1 MAVGGLAVGRCT
13 VIGKD
18 KVQSMS
24 GIGGRVFTSLKGES
38 SRIRKYVCASS
49 MLCHLPH
56 VPYGVVTQP
65 HDSGVVCII
74 YALCGS
80 ST

>member
-38 SRIRKYVCASS
+38 SRI
-49 MLCHLPH
+49 
-56 VPYGVVTQP
+56 
-65 HDSGVVCII
+65 
-74 YALCGS
+74 
-80 ST
+80 